1 MPYERITFPPLDWI
15 SAIPDHD
22 FFDFK
27 HHTNHHDNNDSQQT
41 YVTLQQMFENTFA
54 DYFAADVAFG
64 APVIH

>member
-1 MPYERITFPPLDWI
+1 MPYDRITFPPLAWI

-27 HHTNHHDNNDSQQT
+27 DHIDHHDNTDPKHT
-41 YVTLQQMFENTFA
+41 YVTLQKMFENTFA
-54 DYFAADVAFG
+54 DYFAADVAFS

>member
-1 MPYERITFPPLDWI
+1 MPYDRITFPPLAWI

-27 HHTNHHDNNDSQQT
+27 DHIDHHDNTDPKHT
-41 YVTLQQMFENTFA
+41 YVTLQKMFENTFA